1 MSKYMTDQKFAW
13 QRASVGRVV
22 LLAAKKHD
30 GSDGVCLR
38 AGMII
43 AISSKDDRP
52 YIHDIAAGTCDWKE
66 PAWTFFD
73 THSFRNAPRLTPD
86 ASGPNTVERD
96 VETLALMPIGSWT
109 WPPHV

>member
-1 MSKYMTDQKFAW
+1 MSKYATDQKFAG

-30 GSDGVCLR
+30 GSEGVCLR

-52 YIHDIAAGTCDWKE
+52 YIHDVAAGTCDWKE
-66 PAWTFFD
+66 PAWTFFNV
-73 THSFRNAPRLTPD
+73 HQS
-86 ASGPNTVERD
+86 ASDE
-96 VETLALMPIGSWT
+96 ETLALMPIGSWT
-109 WPPHV
+109 WPPRV

>member
-1 MSKYMTDQKFAW
+1 MSKYVTDQKFAG

-22 LLAAKKHD
+22 ILAAKKHD
-30 GSDGVCLR
+30 GSKGVCLR

-43 AISSKDDRP
+43 AISSKGDRP

-73 THSFRNAPRLTPD
+73 L
-86 ASGPNTVERD
+86 ASQPGIPISPIAEA
-96 VETLALMPIGSWT
+96 ESMPIGSWT
-109 WPPHV
+109 WPRV